1 MTKEEKALLYKVR
14 LNKIKSKDGWY
25 KIPGVVRK
33 LERQIR
39 NCEK

>member
-1 MTKEEKALLYKVR
+1 MIKEEKVLTYKVR
-14 LNKIKSKDGWY
+14 LNKIKSRDEWY
-25 KIPGVVRK
+25 KTPGVVKK